1 MAVHLSA
8 KVAAELGF
16 GPPVIPD
23 KKPHRLVVWCS
34 DARATVI
41 STMAHALR
49 PFPGL
54 LLEVTPTMPAPS
66 TSTVDTVFALGKKP
80 LDQLQAMGLVAKNR
94 TVTSLRDSLSL
105 KTADG
110 RPLLVS
116 FSPSVR
122 EVSYDLYVNLI
133 CDATTAARVAAT
145 GSPTPPMGKYRWVN
159 DFSELIAGVEAEYE
173 LTKKPVTLAFDTETQ
188 NTDPWAKDSRFVSF
202 QFTHKH
208 GTGDAVFIPD
218 MTTELDM
225 CATGSVIHGQLKFLL
240 QSPKVMLRAA
250 NGKYDFI
257 WVWVRL
263 ELECKNFRFDTTLVG
278 GLLDENR
285 SNSLDVHAKWYGS
298 TNAGYSDVF
307 DRTVDKSQMQKVPKD
322 DFFLQYA
329 AGDTDAVQQ
338 VGDVVRADLLKDARL
353 TAFYINVLHP
363 ASRGFEVIERGGVC
377 IDKARFAELEADCR
391 AELELTAHK
400 AIQLVGGRIYAK
412 HKDDTKPGGL
422 SLTKPS
428 FIKDFMFSP
437 MGLDLKPK
445 MKTEKSG
452 EPSTAWEHLQ
462 MFKDVPEAQAFL
474 ALQDSYASASKTLS
488 TFVEG
493 FLEHLR
499 GDGRLHPSY
508 FLSKSKFDDDSEGGT
523 TTGRLSAK
531 KPAIQVVPKHTI
543 WAKRIR
549 RCFVA
554 MEGYVIVERDFSQ
567 GELRMVADI
576 ANEENMLQAYRDGKD
591 LHVLTGASIAGMTY
605 DQVMALAIT
614 DPDKFDLI
622 RQPAKPAN
630 FGLLYGQGIDGFR
643 HFAELN
649 YGIKLS
655 YEEAEHIYHTFFALY
670 PRLPDYHRNYAAF
683 AHKHGFVRSPLG
695 RIRHLPLINSKRN
708 DISSSM
714 ERKAINSPVQGA
726 LSDLLIWAIGL
737 EWQAG
742 MLHTDPVFAV
752 IHDAAYDYVRE
763 GYEDLVIPRK
773 KEIMENLPF
782 EKLGWKPKVK
792 FAADVKYG
800 PDMASLKKYKPKLA
814 A

>member
-1 MAVHLSA
+1 VHLSA

-23 KKPHRLVVWCS
+23 KKPHRLVVWCH

-41 STMAHALR
+41 STMAHALK
-49 PFPGL
+49 PFPDL
-54 LLEVTPTMPAPS
+54 QIEVVSSMPAPS
-66 TSTVDTVFALGKKP
+66 TSTLDTVFALGKKP
-80 LDQLQAMGLVAKNR
+80 LEQLQALGLVAKNR

-105 KTADG
+105 KTQDG

-116 FSPSVR
+116 FSPSVK
-122 EVSYDLYVNLI
+122 EVSYDLFVDLI

-145 GSPTPPMGKYRWVN
+145 GSPTPPMGKYKWVD
-159 DFSELIAGVEAEYE
+159 DFAELIAEVEAEYE
-173 LTKKPVTLAFDTETQ
+173 LTKKPVTLSFDTETQ
-188 NTDPWAKDSRFVSF
+188 NTDPWEKDSRFVTL
-202 QFTHKH
+202 QFTRKA
-208 GTGDAVFIPD
+208 GTGVAVFIPD
-218 MTTELDM
+218 MATEVAM
-225 CATGSVIHGQLKFLL
+225 CATGSKIYEQMKWLL

-257 WVWVRL
+257 WVWVRF

-278 GLLDENR
+278 NLLDENR

-307 DRTVDKSQMQKVPKD
+307 DRTVDKSQMQKVPKN

-329 AGDTDAVQQ
+329 VGDTDATQQ
-338 VGDVVRADLLKDARL
+338 VGDSVRADLLKDSRL

-363 ASRGFEVIERGGVC
+363 AARGFEIIERGGVC
-377 IDKARFAELEADCR
+377 IDKERFAELDSDCR
-391 AELELTAHK
+391 KELDLTAHK

-422 SLTKPS
+422 ALTKPS

-445 MKTEKSG
+445 MHTAKSG

-462 MFKDVPEAQAFL
+462 MFKDVPEARAFL
-474 ALQDSYASASKTLS
+474 ELQDAYSTAAKTLS
-488 TFVEG
+488 TFCIG

-523 TTGRLSAK
+523 VTGRLSAK
-531 KPAIQVVPKHTI
+531 KPAMQVVPKHTN

-554 MEGYVIVERDFSQ
+554 PQGFVLVERDFSQ
-567 GELRMVADI
+567 GELRVVADI
-576 ANEENMLQAYRDGKD
+576 AHEENMLQAYRDGKD
-591 LHVLTGASIAGMTY
+591 LHVLTGAKIAGLSY
-605 DQVMALAIT
+605 DYVMGLALT
-614 DPDKFDLI
+614 DPDRFDLI

-630 FGLLYGQGIDGFR
+630 FGLLYGQGVEGFR

-649 YGIKLS
+649 YNIKLS
-655 YEEAEHIYHTFFALY
+655 YEEAAHIRTVFFELY
-670 PRLPDYHRNYAAF
+670 PELITYHHNYKAF

-708 DISSSM
+708 DISSEM

-726 LSDLLIWAIGL
+726 LSDLMLWAIGL

-782 EKLGWKPKVK
+782 EKVGWNPKVK
-792 FAADVKYG
+792 FVADVKTG
-800 PDMASLKKYKPKLA
+800 PDMASLKKFKPKLA